1 MLSVS
6 RENFLK
12 SIYKWVEAGESKV
25 LPVVLAKDMGLS
37 KAAVSQMV
45 KRMEEEGLVVY
56 SRERGIELSEKGHQL
71 ALQVVRRHRLWE
83 LFLVEVLGYGWEEVH
98 VEAERL
104 EHHSSDEL
112 MNRIDAHLG
121 HPSFDPHGYPIPDV
135 RGRMPH
141 APAVIRLAEA
151 EVGKSYTVARIQ
163 DENADLVFFL
173 GKRDIAPGETI
184 VLLEGEPFEGLLKV
198 KTKKGIYRLGA
209 EAVEAVSL
217 YVL

>member
-12 SIYKWVEAGESKV
+12 SIYKWMEAGEPRV
-25 LPVVLAKDMGLS
+25 LPVVLAKDMRLS

-56 SRERGIELSEKGHQL
+56 SRDKGVVLTGKGRRL
-71 ALQVVRRHRLWE
+71 AMQVIRRHRLWE

-98 VEAERL
+98 EEAERL

-112 MNRIDAHLG
+112 MNRIDEHLG
-121 HPSFDPHGYPIPDV
+121 CPSFDPHGYPIPDR
-135 RGRMPH
+135 RGRMPQL
-141 APAVIRLAEA
+141 PKVIGLAEA
-151 EVGKSYTVARIQ
+151 EMGKSYTVARIQ

-173 GKRDIAPGETI
+173 GERDIAPGRTL
-184 VLLEGEPFEGLLKV
+184 VLLEGDPFEESLKV
-198 KTKKGIYRLGA
+198 RTKKGVYRLGA

-217 YVL
+217 YAL